1 MPQCITNMSQALASA
16 RKRRAPIEVAATP
29 TPHSSSSATPAQ
41 GLTLPQ
47 VIALVDKRLTALEQ
61 NATKTVEV
69 VPNVPANLTEVLDE
83 YSSRFDFIADEL
95 ASLKNMLLSLQSF
108 TMDVN
113 KSLMQDR
120 LRLINEVPETS
131 SPEYLGESA

>member
-1 MPQCITNMSQALASA
+1 MSQALASA
-16 RKRRAPIEVAATP
+16 RKRRAPIEVAPPTP
-29 TPHSSSSATPAQ
+29 TMNSASSTPAQ

-47 VIALVDKRLTALEQ
+47 VIALVDKRLTVLEQ
-61 NATKTVEV
+61 NTGKVGSD
-69 VPNVPANLTEVLDE
+69 VPSNLTEVLDE

-113 KSLMQDR
+113 KRLMEDR
-120 LRLINEVPETS
+120 LRELNTESETYFVS
-131 SPEYLGESA
+131 EGESQAAVADA

>member
-1 MPQCITNMSQALASA
+1 MSQALASA
-16 RKRRAPIEVAATP
+16 RKRRAPIEVAPTP
-29 TPHSSSSATPAQ
+29 TNNLNPSPSVPAQ

-61 NATKTVEV
+61 NATKTAEV
-69 VPNVPANLTEVLDE
+69 VPNVPSNLTEVLDE

-120 LRLINEVPETS
+120 FRLINEVPETVS
-131 SPEYLGESA
+131 AGYAESASQ